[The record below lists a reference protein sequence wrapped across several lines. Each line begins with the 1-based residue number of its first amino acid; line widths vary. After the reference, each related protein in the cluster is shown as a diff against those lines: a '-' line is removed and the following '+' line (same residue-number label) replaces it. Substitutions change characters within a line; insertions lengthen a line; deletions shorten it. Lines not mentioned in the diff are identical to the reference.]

1 MGKVVEDSVELGI
14 FPAATDALGER
25 GAHLALC
32 VEEPDHTPSPPAQ
45 AAASSFKTVSECY
58 SYADVVEPVLAW
70 CREIPV
76 TSGAANQASMWS
88 VASLCRVRLTQGEHR
103 EELSR

>member
-1 MGKVVEDSVELGI
+1 MGKVVEDSVELGM

-58 SYADVVEPVLAW
+58 SYADVVDARSRVVSRDSRHIRR
-70 CREIPV
+70 RESSV
-76 TSGAANQASMWS
+76 NVVGRFALSGAP
-88 VASLCRVRLTQGEHR
+88 H
-103 EELSR
+103 SRRTS